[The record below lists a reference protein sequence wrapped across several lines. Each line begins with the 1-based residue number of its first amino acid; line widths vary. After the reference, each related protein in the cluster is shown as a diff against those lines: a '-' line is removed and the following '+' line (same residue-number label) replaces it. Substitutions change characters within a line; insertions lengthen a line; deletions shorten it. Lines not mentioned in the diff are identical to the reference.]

1 MICPPPSR
9 TRPGV
14 RAHPGYRWRA
24 GGPTR
29 RSVGRRRCRE
39 AGPGV
44 GTWGRG
50 PSEGGGPGV
59 GLARGPRAAT
69 LREFLFRF
77 GPGRRRR
84 GRPGTTAAGALGV
97 NPKAP
102 QAPRARL
109 HVSPRSWCREE
120 TERERKQETRVPGKS
135 CRASG
140 NYKNV
145 TPRVGLPATTL
156 TCRVHPS
163 ASSCPLGSVPP
174 QRRSAC
180 ARLAV
185 SNQPETSARRLG
197 GEGRR
202 PGRGGRNLGQAP
214 RSLESSQQSSGRGE
228 RKEERHRGLT
238 LRSIGIVSFN
248 LERALWA
255 KYYAHFTDEKL
266 RPHGMVSCPG
276 S

>member
-9 TRPGV
+9 TRPEV

-29 RSVGRRRCRE
+29 RSVGRGRCRE

-50 PSEGGGPGV
+50 PSEGEGQGSGLPGDPAPRLCANFSFVLGQAGGGGAVPE
-59 GLARGPRAAT
+59 R
-69 LREFLFRF
+69 LR
-77 GPGRRRR
+77 P
-84 GRPGTTAAGALGV
+84 GALGV

-185 SNQPETSARRLG
+185 SNQPETSARRWG

-214 RSLESSQQSSGRGE
+214 RSLESSQQTSGRGE
-228 RKEERHRGLT
+228 RKEERHCGLT
-238 LRSIGIVSFN
+238 LRSIGYRLF
-248 LERALWA
+248 
-255 KYYAHFTDEKL
+255 
-266 RPHGMVSCPG
+266 
-276 S
+276 